1 MADSRDQVDQN
12 SQLRVRAAWIYYVE
26 GHTQNEVAAIM
37 GLPRLTVTRLL
48 SEARR
53 RGEVKID
60 IVSPLAG
67 LADIQRALEIK
78 YGLSQAVVAP
88 FLASEGEPVKV
99 IAAAAGRYISEMMT
113 DNLTVGVGWGRTLLA
128 SLPFIQGRPLQN
140 IRVISMLGGIA
151 QARRFNPAEFA
162 WQFAE
167 LFEGEGFLVPAPAVV
182 DSPETKLALLERCG
196 LAEIFEMAALV
207 DVALISVG
215 AVSTLTTFYRSGH
228 VSETERMSLAD
239 AGAVGDI
246 LLNFIDE
253 NGDLVDHPVNTRAM
267 SLDLARLAKVPRKI
281 LVSGGQEKLASLR
294 GTLKLLKPTTFI
306 TDEQTALALLD

>member
-228 VSETERMSLAD
+228 VSETE
-239 AGAVGDI
+239 
-246 LLNFIDE
+246 
-253 NGDLVDHPVNTRAM
+253 
-267 SLDLARLAKVPRKI
+267 
-281 LVSGGQEKLASLR
+281 
-294 GTLKLLKPTTFI
+294 
-306 TDEQTALALLD
+306 